1 MKYRIYAKKVDG
13 SVEDFGKASSIDDAT
28 WKINFLSHINLSKK
42 SVDLG
47 YLYFYFLPNK
57 EEEAL

>member
-1 MKYRIYAKKVDG
+1 MGKYNIYGKKNDG
-13 SVEDFGKASSIDDAT
+13 SVESFGTCRTISEAT
-28 WKINFLSHINLSKK
+28 RKINFISHINLSKK

-57 EEEAL
+57 EG